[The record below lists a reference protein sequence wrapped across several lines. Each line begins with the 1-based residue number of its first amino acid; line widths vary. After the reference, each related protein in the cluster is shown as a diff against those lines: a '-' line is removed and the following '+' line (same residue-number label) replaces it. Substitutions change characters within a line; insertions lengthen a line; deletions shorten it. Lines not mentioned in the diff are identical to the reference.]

1 MRLARSLSS
10 PTRSTCSSRSA
21 RHGAVRSRRLT
32 RRSDVL
38 SLIVALYTIKLATSP
53 SSAEN
58 SYGWQRAEI
67 LGALINGVFLI
78 ALCSTIALEAIGRIV
93 SPPGA

>member
-1 MRLARSLSS
+1 M
-10 PTRSTCSSRSA
+10 
-21 RHGAVRSRRLT
+21 
-32 RRSDVL
+32 L

-53 SSAEN
+53 SSAQN

-78 ALCSTIALEAIGRIV
+78 ALCVSIFLEAVGRIIA
-93 SPPGA
+93 PPGMSSWRAHHHHHQIIMGARQLFFGFNGS